1 MLIIVSDGGVR
12 KIPTSSETAG
22 AYSTSV
28 TTDTGETYRTTEV
41 FEEAT
46 NNQMELLG
54 MLEGVM
60 AAYQYVVQHGPT
72 EVFLVSDSQLV
83 IKGISEG
90 GYLETWRRRN
100 YHKASGQP
108 VVNSDIWRVLDIA
121 LIALRQVAKVNCFW
135 VRGHLTP
142 TDIQN
147 ITDPHIRIFSQ
158 LNVRCDEALGAE
170 LDKVHFD
177 TDRYVTKE
185 DKLAS
190 HLQTLQQLSMNM
202 TLEREQREY
211 DH

>member
-100 YHKASGQP
+100 
-108 VVNSDIWRVLDIA
+108 
-121 LIALRQVAKVNCFW
+121 
-135 VRGHLTP
+135 
-142 TDIQN
+142 
-147 ITDPHIRIFSQ
+147 
-158 LNVRCDEALGAE
+158 
-170 LDKVHFD
+170 
-177 TDRYVTKE
+177 
-185 DKLAS
+185 
-190 HLQTLQQLSMNM
+190 
-202 TLEREQREY
+202 
-211 DH
+211 

>member
-1 MLIIVSDGGVR
+1 MLIIASDGGVR

-28 TTDTGETYRTTEV
+28 TIDTGETYRITEV

-108 VVNSDIWRVLDIA
+108 VINSDIWRVLDTA
-121 LIALRQVAKVNCFW
+121 LIALRRVTKVNCFW

-147 ITDPHIRIFSQ
+147 ITDPRIRIFSQ

-170 LDKVHFD
+170 LDKVNFD

-190 HLQTLQQLSMNM
+190 HLQKLQQLSMNM
-202 TLEREQREY
+202 TLEREHSTY
-211 DH
+211 GH

>member
-1 MLIIVSDGGVR
+1 M
-12 KIPTSSETAG
+12 TA
-22 AYSTSV
+22 
-28 TTDTGETYRTTEV
+28 YR
-41 FEEAT
+41 
-46 NNQMELLG
+46 
-54 MLEGVM
+54 
-60 AAYQYVVQHGPT
+60 YVVQHGPT

-108 VVNSDIWRVLDIA
+108 VVNSDIWRVLDTA
-121 LIALRQVAKVNCFW
+121 LIALRRVTKVNCFW

-147 ITDPHIRIFSQ
+147 ITDPSIRIFSQ

-170 LDKVHFD
+170 LDKVNFD

-190 HLQTLQQLSMNM
+190 HLQKLQQLSMNM
-202 TLEREQREY
+202 TLERERSTY
-211 DH
+211 GH

>member
-1 MLIIVSDGGVR
+1 MLMIVSDGGVR

-28 TTDTGETYRTTEV
+28 TIDTGETYRITEV

-60 AAYQYVVQHGPT
+60 TAYQYVVQHGPT

-108 VVNSDIWRVLDIA
+108 VINDDIWRVLDTA
-121 LIALRQVAKVNCFW
+121 LIALRRVTKVNCFW

-147 ITDPHIRIFSQ
+147 ITDPRIRIFSQ

-170 LDKVHFD
+170 LDKVNFD

-185 DKLAS
+185 DKLAG
-190 HLQTLQQLSMNM
+190 HLQKLQQLSMNM
-202 TLEREQREY
+202 TLEREHSTY
-211 DH
+211 GH

>member
-1 MLIIVSDGGVR
+1 M
-12 KIPTSSETAG
+12 
-22 AYSTSV
+22 
-28 TTDTGETYRTTEV
+28 
-41 FEEAT
+41 
-46 NNQMELLG
+46 
-54 MLEGVM
+54 
-60 AAYQYVVQHGPT
+60 
-72 EVFLVSDSQLV
+72 
-83 IKGISEG
+83 
-90 GYLETWRRRN
+90 
-100 YHKASGQP
+100 
-108 VVNSDIWRVLDIA
+108 
-121 LIALRQVAKVNCFW
+121 
-135 VRGHLTP
+135 RGHLTP

-190 HLQTLQQLSMNM
+190 HLQTLQQLSMSM